1 MNVEKDFKMLNKSLI
16 YFDNGATT
24 FKPNS
29 VVESIVDYYTN
40 YTANAHRGD
49 YDISYEVDTKYESV
63 RDKVKDFI
71 NAKRKEEIVFT
82 SGTTQSLNMIINGFF
97 TDYLNDGD
105 EVLLTKAE
113 HASNIL
119 PWFNI
124 KKDIKIK
131 YIELDNELLTME
143 NVIKSIT
150 PKTKVISIAHI
161 TNVIGDVRP
170 IKEITNYAHKH
181 NILVV
186 LDAAQSI
193 PHMKVDVVD
202 LDVDFLG
209 FSGHKMCGPTGIGVL
224 YGKYELLDKL
234 KPQNVGG
241 GMNNDFE
248 SNKTYNYKKLP
259 YRLEAGTP
267 NIEGV
272 IGLGAAIDY
281 INNIGIE
288 NISEY
293 VSNLRKYAI
302 SKMEVLNNIDI
313 YNKDIKSSTIIFNV
327 KNVHSQDTATY
338 LNKNGICVR
347 AGNHCAKILKEEI
360 GVSNTCRI
368 SLYFYN
374 TKEDID
380 KLVLGLNKAYD
391 IFKKYCKKIK
401 YHVLYMRKCIF

>member
-1 MNVEKDFKMLNKSLI
+1 MNIKDDFKMLNKSII
-16 YFDNGATT
+16 YFDSAATS

-29 VVESIVDYYTN
+29 VVDSIVDYYTN

-49 YDISYEVDTKYESV
+49 YDISYEVDTKYEGV

-71 NAKRKEEIVFT
+71 NAEKREEIVFT
-82 SGTTQSLNMIINGFF
+82 SGTTESLNMIVNGYFK
-97 TDYLNDGD
+97 DYLNDGD

-124 KKDIKIK
+124 NKDIKIK
-131 YIELDNELLTME
+131 YIELDSDLVTID
-143 NVIKSIT
+143 NVKKAIT
-150 PKTKVISIAHI
+150 PNTKVISIAHI

-170 IKEITNYAHKH
+170 IKEITKLAHKN

-193 PHMKVDVVD
+193 PHTRVDVQD
-202 LDVDFLG
+202 LDVDFMG

-224 YGKYELLDKL
+224 YGKYDLLKDL
-234 KPQNVGG
+234 KPHNVGG

-248 SNKTYNYKKLP
+248 SDKTYRYKEIP
-259 YRLEAGTP
+259 YKLEAGTP
-267 NIEGV
+267 NIAGV

-281 INNIGIE
+281 INSIGID
-288 NISEY
+288 NIEKYISD
-293 VSNLRKYAI
+293 LRSYAI
-302 SKMEVLNNIDI
+302 DKLSKLNNIDI

-327 KNVHSQDTATY
+327 KGVHSQDTATY
-338 LNKNGICVR
+338 LNKHGICVR
-347 AGNHCAKILKEEI
+347 AGNHCAKILKDEI
-360 GVSNTCRI
+360 GVTNTCRI

-380 KLVLGLNKAYD
+380 TLVKVLDNND
-391 IFKKYCKKIK
+391 ILRDSLI
-401 YHVLYMRKCIF
+401 

>member
-131 YIELDNELLTME
+131 YIELDNDLLTME

-380 KLVLGLNKAYD
+380 KLVK
-391 IFKKYCKKIK
+391 
-401 YHVLYMRKCIF
+401 VLDNNNILKESLL